1 MNKFEVFEAVKK
13 EGVVVVIRGNS
24 VEQAIKSVEACYAGG
39 IKLMEVTF
47 TVPRADEIIKT
58 LVDKYKGTDMVVG
71 AGSVLDPETARAA
84 ILAGAQFIVSPAL
97 NIETMKLCN
106 RYGVAVMPGVFT
118 PSEAITALEYGA
130 YIIKLF
136 PGDVATPK
144 GLKALKGPLPQANIM
159 PTGGVSL
166 ENVEEWFKAGAYAV
180 GAGSFITK
188 GAQKGDYK
196 AVEEVSREFVNKVHS
211 IIGGNK

>member
-97 NIETMKLCN
+97 NVETMKLCN

-130 YIIKLF
+130 YIIKLG